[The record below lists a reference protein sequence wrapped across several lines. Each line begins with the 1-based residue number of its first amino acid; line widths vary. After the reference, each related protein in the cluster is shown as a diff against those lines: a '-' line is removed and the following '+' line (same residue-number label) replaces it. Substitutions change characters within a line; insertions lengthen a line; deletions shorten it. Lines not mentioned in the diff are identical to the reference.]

1 MGLILVL
8 GVQCCKGEETRLLFS
23 RTSAVVE
30 YQDLY
35 KHAEGGKKSVV
46 CFPV

>member
-1 MGLILVL
+1 MKAALPHA
-8 GVQCCKGEETRLLFS
+8 
-23 RTSAVVE
+23 SAVVE

-46 CFPV
+46 CFPVRTYSCRS